1 MKTCILVANE
11 DEARHI
17 QEITQATTNTQIVI
31 VGEGRSQVLA
41 TLSRYLKDGTIAPDD
56 RVINVGY
63 VGANGYHK
71 GDVVRVKSVR
81 HLYPSTTIREP
92 TLTLPYTSDA
102 LVAEC
107 YTADNFVNKDGFDMT
122 LRGVIDMELYY
133 MALMFPEV
141 RSVKIVSDE
150 LDYHDYKAAD
160 LEQSW
165 QVALRLIQ
173 ADLMA

>member
-11 DEARHI
+11 DEARHLH
-17 QEITQATTNTQIVI
+17 EITRDSTRTQIII
-31 VGEGRSQVLA
+31 VGEGRSQVIA
-41 TLSRYLKDGTIAPDD
+41 TLARCLKDGTIASDD
-56 RVINVGY
+56 RLINVGY

-81 HLYPSTTIREP
+81 HLYPSTTICEP
-92 TLTLPYTSDA
+92 ALTLPYTSDTP
-102 LVAEC
+102 VAEC

-133 MALMFPEV
+133 MALMFPDV
-141 RSVKIVSDE
+141 RSIKIVSDE

-173 ADLMA
+173 ADLEV